1 MVNAQFTQLPQA
13 SCRNKCSLLLGSALG
28 INLAP
33 KRICK
38 AAARI
43 KNVRRAPPCGKVKN
57 KRALT
62 LSLQSAW
69 AESNPVAFTTRNT
82 SPSPYKHRRIH
93 KAIVRQFQRQ
103 NYYVALCHFFQ
114 RVCCRFFIHTR
125 FFFIFKA
132 TTHADECVTL
142 AGRGTAP
149 APRPPSIVFGGVHG
163 ENDKAAVQASSH
175 LFSHVTS
182 VCPAS
187 LLPLLSLPLLCFPSS
202 HVLFPSSPYRVN
214 M

>member
-82 SPSPYKHRRIH
+82 SPAPTHTNTHRRIH

-103 NYYVALCHFFQ
+103 NYYVALCHFFS
-114 RVCCRFFIHTR
+114 VFVAGFLYTHVFFHFQGNNTR
-125 FFFIFKA
+125 
-132 TTHADECVTL
+132 
-142 AGRGTAP
+142 R
-149 APRPPSIVFGGVHG
+149 
-163 ENDKAAVQASSH
+163 
-175 LFSHVTS
+175 
-182 VCPAS
+182 
-187 LLPLLSLPLLCFPSS
+187 
-202 HVLFPSSPYRVN
+202 
-214 M
+214 